1 MTEKHTIQN
10 NISNVEKL
18 KLVMAKDW
26 WETDDLDGKIGK
38 VKVSDGPVG
47 LRCLA
52 VTDSWANDSIYPSV
66 AYPCYQM
73 LSQTWNVSLAHKM
86 GRAIADDCIE
96 HNVDVLLG
104 PGVNIKRTPL
114 CGRNF
119 EYFSEDPYVAGMFG
133 KAFIEGVQEGHVGT
147 SLKHYCCNNREYS
160 RYWLSSEVDERTLR
174 EIYLRPFEIAVQAK
188 PWTVMTS
195 YNLVNGVRMSANKK
209 LNDLL
214 REEFGFD
221 GVIVSDWEAV
231 QDPLDTLHAG
241 LDLEFPHNEKHAQE
255 MRKHLEEGHVNLACL
270 DESAGR
276 IVALGNKA
284 DSEKKLQKVQYSV
297 EERIAISQEIEEE
310 GIVLLKNNGV
320 LPLKDEKVYVTGA
333 PAHIYYHGGGSS
345 AVIPN
350 RPFVPLDEALRK
362 LGYDAFYSESI
373 GKIYGA
379 NVSMGNI
386 RQACLH
392 SEQSDVTILTV
403 GTGAGAEVE
412 ETDRRDIKLTPEELD
427 AFKYLRAHSRKL
439 VVVVYAGSAV
449 DLTEFERKADGV
461 VLAGFGGQNVSQAV
475 ANVLSGKVNPSGRL
489 TETYAFSV
497 DDIPSE
503 QTTRNEAVM
512 VYEEKL
518 NVGYRYFE
526 SNDVNV
532 LYPFGYGL
540 SYSEFDYSD
549 LKLEVTDKGINVNLQ
564 VENVSDVDGK
574 EVIQLY
580 ISELH
585 PVVYRPIRELK
596 AFDKVFVKAHEKVE
610 VKLTLDRKAFSY
622 FSTSENKW
630 VLNSGV
636 FLIEIRKNAHEILL
650 VERLRL

>member
-1 MTEKHTIQN
+1 MN
-10 NISNVEKL
+10 NISNEEKL
-18 KLVMAKDW
+18 RLVMAKDW

-73 LSQTWNVSLAHKM
+73 LSQTWNLSLAHKM

-174 EIYLRPFEIAVQAK
+174 EIYLKPFEIAVQAK

-195 YNLVNGVRMSANKK
+195 YNLVNGVRMSANKQ
-209 LNDLL
+209 LNAVL
-214 REEFGFD
+214 RNEFGFD

-231 QDPLDTLHAG
+231 QDPLDTLHSD
-241 LDLEFPHNEKHAQE
+241 LDLEFPYNEKHAQE
-255 MRKHLEEGHVNLACL
+255 MRKHLEEGRIDLECL
-270 DESAGR
+270 DKCSGR
-276 IVALGNKA
+276 IIALGEKA
-284 DSEKKLQKVQYSV
+284 TDEKKLQKIQYSV
-297 EERIAISQEIEEE
+297 EERIEISQEVEEE

-320 LPLKDEKVYVTGA
+320 LPLKDEKIYITGL
-333 PAHIYYHGGGSS
+333 PSQIYYHGGGSS

-350 RPFVPLDEALRK
+350 RPFVPLDEALRN
-362 LGYDAFYSESI
+362 LGYGAYYSESI

-386 RQACLH
+386 RQACLN

-427 AFKYLRAHSRKL
+427 ALRYLRKYAKKL

-449 DLTEFERKADGV
+449 DLCEFDKLADAI

-475 ANVLSGKVNPSGRL
+475 ANVLTGKVNPSGRL

-503 QTTRNEAVM
+503 HTTRSEAIM
-512 VYEEKL
+512 AYEEKL

-526 SNDVNV
+526 TECVDA

-540 SYSEFDYSD
+540 SYSTFLYSD
-549 LKLEVTDKGINVNLQ
+549 LKVVIK
-564 VENVSDVDGK
+564 ENFVDVSFKIENSSDVAGN
-574 EVIQLY
+574 EVVQIY
-580 ISELH
+580 ISEVH
-585 PVVYRPIRELK
+585 PVVTRPVRELK
-596 AFDKVFVKAHEKVE
+596 AFDKVFIKAHDKIDVKRRLDKE
-610 VKLTLDRKAFSY
+610 VFSY
-622 FSTSENKW
+622 YSPEHGKW
-630 VLNSGV
+630 VIHPGI

-650 VERLRL
+650 AEKIELGG

>member
-1 MTEKHTIQN
+1 MSKMK
-10 NISNVEKL
+10 NISNEEKL
-18 KLVMAKDW
+18 RLVMAKDW
-26 WETDDLDGKIGK
+26 WETDDLNGKIGK

-73 LSQTWNVSLAHKM
+73 LSQTWNLSLAHKM
-86 GRAIADDCIE
+86 GRAIADDCID

-133 KAFIEGVQEGHVGT
+133 KSFIEGVQEGHVGT

-174 EIYLRPFEIAVQAK
+174 EIYLKPFEIATKAK

-214 REEFGFD
+214 RNEFGFE

-231 QDPLDTLHAG
+231 QDPLDTLHSG
-241 LDLEFPHNEKHAQE
+241 LDLEFPHNEKHAEE
-255 MRKHLEEGHVNLACL
+255 MREHFAEGRVDLECL
-270 DESAGR
+270 DRSAGR
-276 IVALGNKA
+276 MVALGEKA
-284 DSEKKLQKVQYSV
+284 AAEKKLQKVQYSV
-297 EERIAISQEIEEE
+297 EERITISQEVEEE
-310 GIVLLKNNGV
+310 AIVLLKNNGV
-320 LPLKDEKVYVTGA
+320 LPLKDETIYVTGL
-333 PAHIYYHGGGSS
+333 PSQIYYHGGGSS

-350 RPFVPLDEALRK
+350 RPFVPLDEALRN
-362 LGYDAFYSESI
+362 LDYDAYYSESI

-379 NVSMGNI
+379 NVSMGNL
-386 RQACLH
+386 RQACLN

-412 ETDRRDIKLTPEELD
+412 ETDRRDITLTPEELD
-427 AFKYLRAHSRKL
+427 VVRYLRKYAKKL

-449 DLTEFERKADGV
+449 DLTEFDNLADAV

-475 ANVLSGKVNPSGRL
+475 ANVLVGKVNPSGRL
-489 TETYAFSV
+489 TETYAYSLA
-497 DDIPSE
+497 DIPSE
-503 QTTRNEAVM
+503 HTYRDEAVM

-526 SNDVNV
+526 TQRVPV
-532 LYPFGYGL
+532 LYPFGHGL
-540 SYSEFDYSD
+540 SYSDFKYSD
-549 LKLEVTDKGINVNLQ
+549 LKIVEKEDNIEVTLQ
-564 VENVSDVDGK
+564 LENISDRDGK
-574 EVIQLY
+574 EVVQLY
-580 ISELH
+580 VNEVDST
-585 PVVYRPIRELK
+585 VYRPIRELK
-596 AFDKVFVKAHEKVE
+596 AFEKVFVKAHESVE
-610 VKLTLDRKAFSY
+610 VKFLLEKDAFSY
-622 FSTSENKW
+622 YSAENGKW
-630 VLNSGV
+630 EVNSGE
-636 FLIEIRKNAHEILL
+636 FLIEIGKNAHEIIME
-650 VERLRL
+650 ERMCI

>member
-1 MTEKHTIQN
+1 MM
-10 NISNVEKL
+10 NISNEEKL
-18 KLVMAKDW
+18 RLVMAKDW
-26 WETDDLDGKIGK
+26 WETDDLDGKVGK

-73 LSQTWNVSLAHKM
+73 LSQTWNLSLAHKM

-133 KAFIEGVQEGHVGT
+133 KSFIEGVQAGHVGT
-147 SLKHYCCNNREYS
+147 SLKHYCCNNREFS

-174 EIYLRPFEIAVQAK
+174 EIYLKPFEIAVQAK

-209 LNDLL
+209 LNAVL
-214 REEFGFD
+214 RNEFGFN

-231 QDPLDTLHAG
+231 QDPLDTLHSD
-241 LDLEFPHNEKHAQE
+241 LDLEFPHNDRHAEEMQE
-255 MRKHLEEGHVNLACL
+255 HLKAGRVDLECL
-270 DESAGR
+270 DKCSGR
-276 IVALGNKA
+276 IIALGNKA
-284 DSEKKLQKVQYSV
+284 VAEKKLQEIQYSV
-297 EERIAISQEIEEE
+297 EERIGISQEVEEE

-320 LPLKDEKVYVTGA
+320 LPLKNETVYITGL
-333 PAHIYYHGGGSS
+333 PSQIYYHGGGSS

-350 RPFVPLDEALRK
+350 RPFVPLDKALVE
-362 LGYDAFYSESI
+362 LGMDAYYSESI

-386 RQACLH
+386 RQACLN
-392 SEQSDVTILTV
+392 SAKSDVTIFTV

-427 AFKYLRAHSRKL
+427 ALRFLRKYAKKL

-449 DLTEFERKADGV
+449 DLKEVNELADAV
-461 VLAGFGGQNVSQAV
+461 ILAGFGGQNVSQAI
-475 ANVLSGKVNPSGRL
+475 ANILIGRVNPSGRL
-489 TETYAFSV
+489 TETYAYSV
-497 DDIPSE
+497 ADILSE
-503 QTTRNEAVM
+503 NTYRDESVM

-526 SNDVNV
+526 TQGVEV

-540 SYSEFDYSD
+540 SYSDFVYSN
-549 LKLEVTDKGINVNLQ
+549 LKVDVKEDFVEVHLQ
-564 VENVSDVDGK
+564 VENMSDVDGK
-574 EVIQLY
+574 EVIQVY
-580 ISELH
+580 VREVS
-585 PVVYRPIRELK
+585 PVVERPIRELK
-596 AFDKVFVKAHEKVE
+596 AFDKVFVKAHDKVDVQIRLEKE
-610 VKLTLDRKAFSY
+610 AFSY
-622 FSTSENKW
+622 YSVEKGKW
-630 VLNSGV
+630 IVNSGD
-636 FLIEIRKNAHEILL
+636 FNIEIGKNAHDILL
-650 VERLRL
+650 KEKLELGE

>member
-1 MTEKHTIQN
+1 MKNFSNEEKIR
-10 NISNVEKL
+10 
-18 KLVMAKDW
+18 LVMAKDW
-26 WETDDLDGKIGK
+26 WETDELDGKVGK
-38 VKVSDGPVG
+38 VKVSDGPLG

-73 LSQTWNVSLAHKM
+73 LSQTWNLSLAHKM

-119 EYFSEDPYVAGMFG
+119 EYFSEDPYVSGMFG
-133 KAFIEGVQEGHVGT
+133 KSFIEGVQAGHVGT

-174 EIYLRPFEIAVQAK
+174 EIYLKPFEIATKAK

-195 YNLVNGVRMSANKK
+195 YNLVNGVRMSANKE
-209 LNDLL
+209 LNQVL
-214 REEFGFD
+214 RNDFGFE

-231 QDPLDTLHAG
+231 QDPLDSLHSG
-241 LDLEFPHNEKHAQE
+241 LDLEFPHNDKHAVE
-255 MRKHLEEGHVNLACL
+255 MREHLAAERVDLEYLEQC
-270 DESAGR
+270 SGR
-276 IVALGNKA
+276 IIALGTKA
-284 DSEKKLQKVQYSV
+284 TAEKKLQKIQYSI
-297 EERIAISQEIEEE
+297 EERIDISQEVEEE

-320 LPLKDEKVYVTGA
+320 LPLKEEKVYVTGL
-333 PAHIYYHGGGSS
+333 PSQIYYHGGGSS

-350 RPFVPLDEALRK
+350 RPFVPLNKALAE
-362 LGYDAFYSESI
+362 LGMDAYYSESI

-386 RQACLH
+386 RQACFN
-392 SEQSDVTILTV
+392 SEQSDVTIFTV

-427 AFKYLRAHSRKL
+427 ALTFLRKYAKKL

-449 DLTEFERKADGV
+449 DLKEVNMLADAV

-475 ANVLSGKVNPSGRL
+475 ANILVGRVNPSGRL
-489 TETYAFSV
+489 TETYAYSV
-497 DDIPSE
+497 ADIPSE
-503 QTTRNEAVM
+503 NTYRDESVM
-512 VYEEKL
+512 IYEEKL

-526 SNDVNV
+526 TQGVDV

-540 SYSEFDYSD
+540 SYSNFVYSD
-549 LKLEVTDKGINVNLQ
+549 LKVDVKEDFVEVHLQ
-564 VENVSDVDGK
+564 VENDSEVDGK
-574 EVIQLY
+574 EVIQVY
-580 ISELH
+580 VKEVT
-585 PVVYRPIRELK
+585 PVVERPIRELK
-596 AFDKVFVKAHEKVE
+596 AFGKVFVKAHDKVNVQLHLEKE
-610 VKLTLDRKAFSY
+610 AFSY
-622 FSTSENKW
+622 YSVDKGKW
-630 VLNSGV
+630 IVNSGE
-636 FLIEIRKNAHEILL
+636 FHIEIGKNAHDIILKEEIALG
-650 VERLRL
+650 E